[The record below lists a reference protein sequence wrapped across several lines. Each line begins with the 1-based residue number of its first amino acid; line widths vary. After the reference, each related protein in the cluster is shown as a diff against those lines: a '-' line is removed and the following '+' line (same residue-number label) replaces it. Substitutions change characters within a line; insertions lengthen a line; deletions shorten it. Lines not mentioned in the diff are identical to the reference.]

1 MIWKK
6 SDKLDICYGSPKK
19 RAKEENKMSNS
30 ILVSGNVA
38 SEIKVSATKDGKK
51 YAHFSMAVNKSNDQ
65 NETGNASFFNVS
77 VFDGRSVSDLERFAK
92 KGTPVA
98 VVGYLSSDEGK
109 DGLTYYRVNA
119 NSVTLVPGGDDKAAG
134 FFVGTV
140 ARLFPT
146 GFSFALNYGSKENP
160 KTIFMFASFSKKLL
174 KNLDRTIYQVG
185 DLIAVSGYLSVYKTT
200 KEDGKAFNNLG
211 IVIAAAPVIIKKK
224 GQQPVQANQQP
235 VAQQMYQQPTA
246 QPQVQQMAQA
256 YQPQAQAPVQQPMQQ
271 GYQPQVQVPA
281 QQMQQQAYQPQ
292 AQAPVQQ
299 PMQQGY
305 QPQVQVPA
313 QQMQQQAYQP
323 QVQAQPQYQQPV
335 QQQTYQP
342 QVQMNMQ
349 QPYQQPV
356 AQQMYQQPT
365 AQPQVQQMAQAYQPQ
380 PQASVQQPVADQMSE
395 AQFNAI
401 TGGTSGDYYVNNFDI
416 TSDDL
421 PF

>member
-1 MIWKK
+1 
-6 SDKLDICYGSPKK
+6 
-19 RAKEENKMSNS
+19 MSNS

-38 SEIKVSATKDGKK
+38 SEIKVSTTKDGKK
-51 YAHFSMAVNKSNDQ
+51 CAHFSMAVNKSNDQ

-77 VFDGRSVSDLERFAK
+77 VFDGRSASDLERFAK

-98 VVGYLSSDEGK
+98 VAGYLSSDEGK

-174 KNLDRTIYQVG
+174 ENLDRTIYQVG
-185 DLIAVSGYLSVYKTT
+185 DLIAVNGYLSVYKTT

-211 IVIAAAPVIIKKK
+211 IVIATTPVIIKKK

-235 VAQQMYQQPTA
+235 VVQQMYQQPTA
-246 QPQVQQMAQA
+246 QPQVQQMAQVQA
-256 YQPQAQAPVQQPMQQ
+256 YQPQVQAPVQQPTQQ
-271 GYQPQVQVPA
+271 MYQPQVQVPA
-281 QQMQQQAYQPQ
+281 QQMQQQ
-292 AQAPVQQ
+292 
-299 PMQQGY
+299 
-305 QPQVQVPA
+305 
-313 QQMQQQAYQP
+313 QAYQP
-323 QVQAQPQYQQPV
+323 QPQYQQPV

-342 QVQMNMQ
+342 QAQMNMQ

-365 AQPQVQQMAQAYQPQ
+365 AQPQAQQMAQAYQPQ
-380 PQASVQQPVADQMSE
+380 VQAPVQQPVADQMSE

-401 TGGTSGDYYVNNFDI
+401 TGGDYYANNFDI

>member
-1 MIWKK
+1 
-6 SDKLDICYGSPKK
+6 
-19 RAKEENKMSNS
+19 MSNS

-38 SEIKVSATKDGKK
+38 SEIKVSTTKDGKK
-51 YAHFSMAVNKSNDQ
+51 CAHFSMAVNKSNDQ

-77 VFDGRSVSDLERFAK
+77 VFDGRSASDLERFAK

-98 VVGYLSSDEGK
+98 VAGYLSSDEGK

-174 KNLDRTIYQVG
+174 ENIDTTIYQVG
-185 DLIAVSGYLSVYKTT
+185 DLIAVNGYLSVYKTT

-211 IVIAAAPVIIKKK
+211 IVIATTPVIVRKK

-246 QPQVQQMAQA
+246 QPQVQQMAQVQA
-256 YQPQAQAPVQQPMQQ
+256 YQPQVQAPVQQPTQQ
-271 GYQPQVQVPA
+271 MYQPQVQVPA
-281 QQMQQQAYQPQ
+281 QQMQQQ
-292 AQAPVQQ
+292 
-299 PMQQGY
+299 
-305 QPQVQVPA
+305 
-313 QQMQQQAYQP
+313 QAYQP
-323 QVQAQPQYQQPV
+323 QPQYQQPV

-342 QVQMNMQ
+342 QAQMNMQ

-365 AQPQVQQMAQAYQPQ
+365 SQPQVQQMAQAYQPQ
-380 PQASVQQPVADQMSE
+380 PQVQTPVQQPVADQMSE

-401 TGGTSGDYYVNNFDI
+401 TGGGDYYVNNFDI

>member
-1 MIWKK
+1 
-6 SDKLDICYGSPKK
+6 
-19 RAKEENKMSNS
+19 MSNS

-98 VVGYLSSDEGK
+98 VAGYLSSDEGK

-174 KNLDRTIYQVG
+174 ENLDRTIYQVG

-211 IVIAAAPVIIKKK
+211 IVIAATPVIVRKK
-224 GQQPVQANQQP
+224 GQQPAQANQQP

-246 QPQVQQMAQA
+246 QTQVQQMAQA
-256 YQPQAQAPVQQPMQQ
+256 YPQPQVQTPVQQLAQPM
-271 GYQPQVQVPA
+271 YQPQVQVSA

-292 AQAPVQQ
+292 L
-299 PMQQGY
+299 
-305 QPQVQVPA
+305 
-313 QQMQQQAYQP
+313 
-323 QVQAQPQYQQPV
+323 QAQPQYQQPV

-342 QVQMNMQ
+342 QAQMNMQ

-356 AQQMYQQPT
+356 AQQMYQQPA
-365 AQPQVQQMAQAYQPQ
+365 AQPQAQQMAQAYQPQ
-380 PQASVQQPVADQMSE
+380 VQAPVQQPVADQMSE

-401 TGGTSGDYYVNNFDI
+401 TGGDYYANQFDI

>member
-1 MIWKK
+1 
-6 SDKLDICYGSPKK
+6 
-19 RAKEENKMSNS
+19 MSNS

-77 VFDGRSVSDLERFAK
+77 VFDGRSVSDLERFAR

-98 VVGYLSSDEGK
+98 VAGYLSSDEGK

-174 KNLDRTIYQVG
+174 ENIDTTIYQVG

-200 KEDGKAFNNLG
+200 KEDGKTFNNLG
-211 IVIAAAPVIIKKK
+211 IVIAATPVIVKKK

-235 VAQQMYQQPTA
+235 VAQQMYQQPMT
-246 QPQVQQMAQA
+246 QPQGQQMAQA
-256 YQPQAQAPVQQPMQQ
+256 YQPQVQAPVQQPTQTM
-271 GYQPQVQVPA
+271 YQPQVQVPA

-292 AQAPVQQ
+292 L
-299 PMQQGY
+299 
-305 QPQVQVPA
+305 
-313 QQMQQQAYQP
+313 
-323 QVQAQPQYQQPV
+323 QAQPQYQQPV

-365 AQPQVQQMAQAYQPQ
+365 SQPQVQQMAQAYQPQ
-380 PQASVQQPVADQMSE
+380 VQTPVQQPVADQMSE

-401 TGGTSGDYYVNNFDI
+401 TGGDYYVNNFDI

>member
-6 SDKLDICYGSPKK
+6 SDKLDICYDSPKK

-38 SEIKVSATKDGKK
+38 SEIKVSTTKDGKK
-51 YAHFSMAVNKSNDQ
+51 CAHFSMAVNKSNDQ
-65 NETGNASFFNVS
+65 NGTGNTSFFNVS
-77 VFDGRSVSDLERFAK
+77 VFDGRSASDLERFAR

-98 VVGYLSSDEGK
+98 VAGYLSSDEGK

-174 KNLDRTIYQVG
+174 ENLDRTIYQVG

-211 IVIAAAPVIIKKK
+211 IVIAATPVIVRKK

-235 VAQQMYQQPTA
+235 VAQQMYQQPMTQPQGQQMTQVY
-246 QPQVQQMAQA
+246 QPQVQTPVQQPAQPM
-256 YQPQAQAPVQQPMQQ
+256 YQPQA
-271 GYQPQVQVPA
+271 QVPA
-281 QQMQQQAYQPQ
+281 QQMQQQAYQP
-292 AQAPVQQ
+292 
-299 PMQQGY
+299 
-305 QPQVQVPA
+305 
-313 QQMQQQAYQP
+313 
-323 QVQAQPQYQQPV
+323 QPQYQQPV

-342 QVQMNMQ
+342 QAQMNMQ

-365 AQPQVQQMAQAYQPQ
+365 SQPQVQQMAQAYPQ
-380 PQASVQQPVADQMSE
+380 PQAPVQQSVADQMSE

-401 TGGTSGDYYVNNFDI
+401 TGGDYYANNFDI

>member
-1 MIWKK
+1 
-6 SDKLDICYGSPKK
+6 
-19 RAKEENKMSNS
+19 MSNS

-38 SEIKVSATKDGKK
+38 SEIKVSTSKDGKK

-65 NETGNASFFNVS
+65 NETGNTSFFNVS

-98 VVGYLSSDEGK
+98 VAGYLSSDEGK

-119 NSVTLVPGGDDKAAG
+119 NSLTLVPGGDDKAAG

-160 KTIFMFASFSKKLL
+160 KTVFMFASFSKKLL

-185 DLIAVSGYLSVYKTT
+185 DLIALNGYLSVYKTT

-211 IVIAAAPVIIKKK
+211 IVIATTPVIVRKK

-235 VAQQMYQQPTA
+235 VAQQMYQQPTS

-256 YQPQAQAPVQQPMQQ
+256 YPQPQVQTPVQQSAQPM
-271 GYQPQVQVPA
+271 YQPQVQVSA

-292 AQAPVQQ
+292 L
-299 PMQQGY
+299 
-305 QPQVQVPA
+305 
-313 QQMQQQAYQP
+313 
-323 QVQAQPQYQQPV
+323 QAQPQYQQPV

-342 QVQMNMQ
+342 QAQMNMQ

-365 AQPQVQQMAQAYQPQ
+365 SQPQVQQMAQAYPQ
-380 PQASVQQPVADQMSE
+380 PQVQTPVQQPVADQMSE

-401 TGGTSGDYYVNNFDI
+401 TGGDYYVNNFDI

>member
-6 SDKLDICYGSPKK
+6 SDKLDICYDSPKK

-38 SEIKVSATKDGKK
+38 SEIKVSTTKDGKK
-51 YAHFSMAVNKSNDQ
+51 CAHFSMAVNKSNDQ

-77 VFDGRSVSDLERFAK
+77 VFDGRSASDLERFAK

-98 VVGYLSSDEGK
+98 VAGYLSSDEGK

-140 ARLFPT
+140 ARLFPN

-174 KNLDRTIYQVG
+174 ENLDRTIYQVG
-185 DLIAVSGYLSVYKTT
+185 DLIAVNGYLSVYKTT

-211 IVIAAAPVIIKKK
+211 IVIAATPVIVRKK

-246 QPQVQQMAQA
+246 QPQQMAQT
-256 YQPQAQAPVQQPMQQ
+256 YQPQPQVQTPVQQPAQPM
-271 GYQPQVQVPA
+271 YQPQVQVPA
-281 QQMQQQAYQPQ
+281 QQMQQQVYQPQ
-292 AQAPVQQ
+292 L
-299 PMQQGY
+299 
-305 QPQVQVPA
+305 
-313 QQMQQQAYQP
+313 
-323 QVQAQPQYQQPV
+323 QAQPQYQQPV

-342 QVQMNMQ
+342 QAQMNMQ

-380 PQASVQQPVADQMSE
+380 PQAQAPVQQPVVDQMSE

-401 TGGTSGDYYVNNFDI
+401 TGGDYYVNNFDI

>member
-1 MIWKK
+1 MTWKK
-6 SDKLDICYGSPKK
+6 SDKLDICYDSPKK

-38 SEIKVSATKDGKK
+38 SEINVSATKDGKK
-51 YAHFSMAVNKSNDQ
+51 CAHFSVAVNKLNDQ

-92 KGTPVA
+92 KGTPIAVA
-98 VVGYLSSDEGK
+98 GYLSSDEGK

-160 KTIFMFASFSKKLL
+160 KTVFMFASFSKKLL
-174 KNLDRTIYQVG
+174 ENLDRTIYQVG

-200 KEDGKAFNNLG
+200 KEDGKTFNNLG
-211 IVIAAAPVIIKKK
+211 IVIAATPVIVKKK

-235 VAQQMYQQPTA
+235 VAQQAPQYDPYVAQQQYQQPIP
-246 QPQVQQMAQA
+246 QPQVQAAPQPQYQQPAQPM
-256 YQPQAQAPVQQPMQQ
+256 YQPQD
-271 GYQPQVQVPA
+271 QVSA

-292 AQAPVQQ
+292 L
-299 PMQQGY
+299 
-305 QPQVQVPA
+305 
-313 QQMQQQAYQP
+313 
-323 QVQAQPQYQQPV
+323 QAQPQYQQHV

-342 QVQMNMQ
+342 QAQMNMQ

-365 AQPQVQQMAQAYQPQ
+365 SQPQVQQMAQAYQPQ
-380 PQASVQQPVADQMSE
+380 PQVQTPVQQPVVDQMSE

-401 TGGTSGDYYVNNFDI
+401 TGGDYYVNNFDI

>member
-1 MIWKK
+1 
-6 SDKLDICYGSPKK
+6 
-19 RAKEENKMSNS
+19 MSNS

-51 YAHFSMAVNKSNDQ
+51 YAYFSMAVNKSNDQ
-65 NETGNASFFNVS
+65 NKTGNASFFNVS

-98 VVGYLSSDEGK
+98 VAGYLSSDEGK

-174 KNLDRTIYQVG
+174 ENINTTIYQVG
-185 DLIAVSGYLSVYKTT
+185 DLIAVSGYLSVYKAT
-200 KEDGKAFNNLG
+200 KEDGKTFNNLG
-211 IVIAAAPVIIKKK
+211 IVIAATPVIVKKK
-224 GQQPVQANQQP
+224 GQQPAQANQQP
-235 VAQQMYQQPTA
+235 VAQQMYQPQTQMNMQQPYQ

-256 YQPQAQAPVQQPMQQ
+256 YQPQVQAPVQQ
-271 GYQPQVQVPA
+271 QV
-281 QQMQQQAYQPQ
+281 
-292 AQAPVQQ
+292 
-299 PMQQGY
+299 QQGY

-323 QVQAQPQYQQPV
+323 QVQVQPQYQQPM

-342 QVQMNMQ
+342 QAQMNMQ
-349 QPYQQPV
+349 QPA

-365 AQPQVQQMAQAYQPQ
+365 AQPQQVQQMAQAYQPQ
-380 PQASVQQPVADQMSE
+380 PQPQVQAPVQQPVADQMSE

-401 TGGTSGDYYVNNFDI
+401 TSGDYYVNNFDI

>member
-1 MIWKK
+1 
-6 SDKLDICYGSPKK
+6 
-19 RAKEENKMSNS
+19 MSNS

-51 YAHFSMAVNKSNDQ
+51 YAYFSMAVNKSNDQ

-92 KGTPVA
+92 KGTPIAVA
-98 VVGYLSSDEGK
+98 GYLSSDEGK
-109 DGLTYYRVNA
+109 DGLTYYRVNS

-174 KNLDRTIYQVG
+174 ENLDRTIYQVG
-185 DLIAVSGYLSVYKTT
+185 DLIAVNGYLSVYKTT

-211 IVIAAAPVIIKKK
+211 IVIATTPVIVRKK
-224 GQQPVQANQQP
+224 GQQSAQANQQP
-235 VAQQMYQQPTA
+235 VQQQTYQPQAQMNMQQPYQQPQA
-246 QPQVQQMAQA
+246 QQMAQA
-256 YQPQAQAPVQQPMQQ
+256 YQPQVQAPVQQQVQQ
-271 GYQPQVQVPA
+271 GYQPQVQAPA
-281 QQMQQQAYQPQ
+281 QQMQQQVYQPQ
-292 AQAPVQQ
+292 L
-299 PMQQGY
+299 
-305 QPQVQVPA
+305 
-313 QQMQQQAYQP
+313 
-323 QVQAQPQYQQPV
+323 QAQPQYQQPV

-342 QVQMNMQ
+342 QAQMNMQ

-365 AQPQVQQMAQAYQPQ
+365 AQPQAQQMAQAYQPQ
-380 PQASVQQPVADQMSE
+380 PQVQAPVQQPVADQMSE

-401 TGGTSGDYYVNNFDI
+401 TGGDYYVNNFEI

>member
-1 MIWKK
+1 
-6 SDKLDICYGSPKK
+6 
-19 RAKEENKMSNS
+19 MSNS

-51 YAHFSMAVNKSNDQ
+51 YVHFSIAVNKLNDQ

-98 VVGYLSSDEGK
+98 VAGYLSSDEGK

-119 NSVTLVPGGDDKAAG
+119 NSVTLVPGGNDKAAG

-174 KNLDRTIYQVG
+174 ENIDTTIYQVG
-185 DLIAVSGYLSVYKTT
+185 DLIAVNGYLSIYKTT

-211 IVIAAAPVIIKKK
+211 IVIAATPVIVRKK
-224 GQQPVQANQQP
+224 GQQSAQANQQP
-235 VAQQMYQQPTA
+235 VQQQT
-246 QPQVQQMAQA
+246 
-256 YQPQAQAPVQQPMQQ
+256 YQPQAQMNMQQPYQQ
-271 GYQPQVQVPA
+271 PQIQQMAQPMYQPQVQVPA

-292 AQAPVQQ
+292 L
-299 PMQQGY
+299 
-305 QPQVQVPA
+305 
-313 QQMQQQAYQP
+313 
-323 QVQAQPQYQQPV
+323 QAQPQYQQLV

-342 QVQMNMQ
+342 QAQMNMQ

-365 AQPQVQQMAQAYQPQ
+365 SQPQVQQMAQAYQPQ
-380 PQASVQQPVADQMSE
+380 PQVQTPVQQPVADQMSE

-401 TGGTSGDYYVNNFDI
+401 TGGGDYYVNNFDI